1 MYFESS
7 TVGLHDASLTTPVHE
22 DDQTHQRLVLSG
34 CTVSSIV
41 TTSVANGLIDL
52 PRSDRRRG
60 KMTVAIESLLW

>member
-1 MYFESS
+1 MM
-7 TVGLHDASLTTPVHE
+7 AQ
-22 DDQTHQRLVLSG
+22 DQTHQRLVLSG

>member
-1 MYFESS
+1 VGYAIDS
-7 TVGLHDASLTTPVHE
+7 TSLSFAVMAQ
-22 DDQTHQRLVLSG
+22 DQTHQRLVLSG

-52 PRSDRRRG
+52 QRSDRRRG